1 MITSL
6 RLQNFRSYTDAS
18 FEFSDSVNILIGP
31 NASGKTNALEG
42 LVYVCRGIGF
52 RGSDAENI
60 MSNKDWARIDALN
73 AKSETRT
80 IKIKKQGE
88 NTQKTILVN
97 DNQTTRMRKKSA
109 LPVVLFEPNYL
120 QKLTTSPE
128 QRRAFLDDIIS
139 EIDDQFQK
147 DKRAYQRTLAQR
159 NRLLK
164 NGGNKISQTIF
175 AWNIRLS
182 SLGGKLVEKRQ
193 ETIDTINAGVSDSYA
208 SIAAKKQTIKLVYKA
223 NMEPG
228 AYASKMLKK
237 LEKDLPLDI
246 MRGYTGTGPHR
257 DDIGID
263 IDSHPIANFASR
275 GETRTTLLALK
286 IQETSLLE
294 KKTGMKPLLLL
305 DDVYSELDGK
315 RRKALTA
322 FINNYQSFI
331 TTTDADII
339 AKNFAKGVNTISL

>member
-6 RLQNFRSYTDAS
+6 RLQNFRSYTDVS

-42 LVYVCRGIGF
+42 LVYVCRGVGF
-52 RGSDAENI
+52 RGTDTENI
-60 MSNKDWARIDALN
+60 MGSKEWARIDALTD
-73 AKSETRT
+73 KSETRT
-80 IKIKKQGE
+80 IKFERQAETTKKMILINDKQTARMG
-88 NTQKTILVN
+88 KT
-97 DNQTTRMRKKSA
+97 SA
-109 LPVVLFEPNYL
+109 LPLVLFEPNYL
-120 QKLTTSPE
+120 QQLTTSPE
-128 QRRAFLDDIIS
+128 QRRTFLDNIIG

-147 DKRAYQRTLAQR
+147 DKRDYHRTLAQR

-164 NGGNKISQTIF
+164 NGGDKINKTIF
-175 AWNIRLS
+175 AWDIRLS
-182 SLGGKLVEKRQ
+182 SLGGKIVEKRKQ
-193 ETIDTINAGVSDSYA
+193 IINTINKGVSESYA
-208 SIAAKKQTIKLVYKA
+208 SIAAKKQAISLVYKA
-223 NMEPG
+223 NLEPG

-246 MRGYTGTGPHR
+246 LRGYTGAGPHR
-257 DDIGID
+257 DDIGIE
-263 IDSHPIANFASR
+263 IDGHPIANFASR

-286 IQETSLLE
+286 IQETDLLE
-294 KKTGMKPLLLL
+294 KKTGKKPLLLL

-322 FINNYQSFI
+322 FVKDYQSFI

-339 AKNFAKGVNTISL
+339 AKNFASGVNTISL